1 MLNLN
6 DFSREV
12 HQNAKDHGWWEEEH
26 SKEEIFACIHSEW
39 SEALEEYRAK
49 RPMVWYNT
57 CDAGDDCGGGGR
69 CGADVFECVCKGHA
83 TQGGCPGGHKPEG
96 IAVELID
103 GCLRILNV
111 FSEYGYTCQSST
123 ISQLNKRMRI
133 SNPLLSKDTSLC
145 TVICALHS
153 LTVAACDRAF
163 GLHAKEV
170 IAEAIK
176 PLEVAMGVAFFWIA
190 ENGLNPEALLL
201 EKHEYNKTRPYK
213 HGGKRC

>member
-39 SEALEEYRAK
+39 SEALEEYRAN

-57 CDAGDDCGGGGR
+57 CDTGDDCGGGGR

-103 GCLRILNV
+103 GCLRILNM

-163 GLHAKEV
+163 GLHVKEA

-190 ENGLNPEALLL
+190 ENGLNPEALLQ